1 VKILPEKTRQRET
14 LEGYLAIS
22 PWIIGFLV
30 FVFGPIVAS
39 LVLSFHKWN
48 LLKPAQWV
56 GLTNYQ
62 SMVSDPLF
70 WQSLK
75 VTFIYAVVSV
85 PLGLVTALLVA
96 LLLNQKI
103 KGLAFFRTV
112 FYLPSVMPTVA
123 VSLIWMWMYNPKFG
137 ILNFLIKKAGGLLGL
152 NLEGPEWLYST
163 TWVLPALILMSF
175 WGIGGGMLIFLAGLK
190 NIPEQLYEAALVD
203 GAGAWQRFRKITIPM
218 LSPTIFFLLVTGT
231 IGAFQVFTQ
240 AFVMTEGGPLNAS
253 MFFVLYLYMQ
263 GFRWFRMGYA
273 SALAWVLV
281 LIILA
286 LTILI
291 FKSSSLW
298 VYYEADEEN
307 R

>member
-1 VKILPEKTRQRET
+1 MKRSQREA

-22 PWIIGFLV
+22 PWIIGFLI
-30 FVFGPIVAS
+30 FVFGPILAS
-39 LVLSFHKWN
+39 FILSFHKWN

-56 GLTNYQ
+56 GFRNYQ
-62 SMVSDPLF
+62 SMIEDPLF

-75 VTFIYAVVSV
+75 VTFIYAGASV

-96 LLLNQKI
+96 LLLNQRL
-103 KGLAFFRTV
+103 KGIAVFRTI
-112 FYLPSVMPTVA
+112 FYLPSVMPIVA

-137 ILNFLIKKAGGLLGL
+137 ILNFLIRKAGGLLGL
-152 NLEGPEWLYST
+152 DIQGPDWLYST
-163 TWVLPALILMSF
+163 TWVLPALILMSL

-203 GAGAWQRFRKITIPM
+203 GANSWQRFRKITLPM

-281 LIILA
+281 LIILG

-291 FKSSSLW
+291 FKTSSAW
-298 VYYEADEEN
+298 VYYEAGEEG
-307 R
+307 RVL

>member
-1 VKILPEKTRQRET
+1 MKILPEKTRQRET

>member
-1 VKILPEKTRQRET
+1 MKILPEKTRQRET

-231 IGAFQVFTQ
+231 IGAFQVF
-240 AFVMTEGGPLNAS
+240 
-253 MFFVLYLYMQ
+253 
-263 GFRWFRMGYA
+263 
-273 SALAWVLV
+273 
-281 LIILA
+281 
-286 LTILI
+286 
-291 FKSSSLW
+291 
-298 VYYEADEEN
+298 
-307 R
+307 